1 GPEIIIQ
8 FRLAAYSG
16 AFCVWPRKEQAD
28 FAVQRYRLHLSAPGT
43 EMSASTRWQETPFA
57 CSLKA
62 WPTFT
67 EQGKSRR

>member
-1 GPEIIIQ
+1 IQ

-16 AFCVWPRKEQAD
+16 AFLRLASQAKNRRIS
-28 FAVQRYRLHLSAPGT
+28 AVQGYRLHLSAPGT

-62 WPTFT
+62 CPTFT
-67 EQGKSRR
+67 EQRKSRR